1 MTRDENAE
9 PKGRRKWP
17 WTLGVAV
24 AALLAWSMT

>member
-17 WTLGVAV
+17 WILGAAVAV
-24 AALLAWSMT
+24 LLAWSMS